1 MKLMMPSIPRIKHID
16 SGNFFLIAGPCV
28 VESEAITYQ
37 IVQIKPEENNFSY
50 FFNTE
55 QLANGLYMVEAYSR
69 KSLIAKGKLSIIH

>member
-1 MKLMMPSIPRIKHID
+1 MIPSLPHLRNTD

-37 IVQIKPEENNFSY
+37 IIQIKPEENNFSF